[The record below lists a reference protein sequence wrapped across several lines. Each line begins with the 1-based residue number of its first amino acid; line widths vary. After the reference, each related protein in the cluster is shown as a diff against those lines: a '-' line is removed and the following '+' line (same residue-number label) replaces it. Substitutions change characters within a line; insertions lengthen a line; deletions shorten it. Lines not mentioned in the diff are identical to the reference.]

1 MQVRSEEVVC
11 MYVRLLEYS
20 MSQVVLELNDHYCPD
35 IHYFVLISLLKLKH
49 GRTVEC
55 VSGDCV

>member
-1 MQVRSEEVVC
+1 

-20 MSQVVLELNDHYCPD
+20 MSQVVLELLNDDYCPD
-35 IHYFVLISLLKLKH
+35 IHRLLKLKH
-49 GRTVEC
+49 GRTLEC